1 MKKLLIT
8 LLLISPFSFADWG
21 DVYYCQETSFVAT
34 GVSGEV
40 IEGEQG
46 ELSKFQFKLD
56 QTKNA
61 MMFGSSGYLA
71 DKVLELRKPKT
82 YAGMESWFA
91 EDSTSRVRFR
101 EGKLL
106 YTLTGF
112 SNLFAMSADCDKF

>member
-21 DVYYCQETSFVAT
+21 DVYYCQETSFVST

-40 IEGEQG
+40 IEG

-61 MMFGSSGYLA
+61 MVFGSSYYLA
-71 DKVLELRKPKT
+71 DKVLELRKSKT

-91 EDSTSRVRFR
+91 EDSTQRARFR

-112 SNLFAMSADCDKF
+112 SNLFAMSADCEKF

>member
-40 IEGEQG
+40 IEGELG
-46 ELSKFQFKLD
+46 KFKFKLD

-71 DKVLELRKPKT
+71 DKVLELRK
-82 YAGMESWFA
+82 
-91 EDSTSRVRFR
+91 
-101 EGKLL
+101 
-106 YTLTGF
+106 
-112 SNLFAMSADCDKF
+112 